1 MEAENQKVDN
11 SNFENLVSSLSDSE
25 RKDMLTKMTVPKDEE
40 FLDEQKKYNNENSA
54 NFNLNIKFEQESLL
68 KKIILWLKSFFTNT
82 SIEEVYNLDLVKH
95 IARDLEFDCP
105 NVLDYRK
112 KILKSFFYEKLLEL
126 KNIQTFLKPFV
137 ELASKDEGKFLYEL
151 ANIIMPD
158 YQDYIKK
165 ECDPFQ
171 FPDED
176 SLSLETRTALLKK
189 LDNYLS
195 NIPSENKSSM
205 YSCARFFEW
214 LKNFVRLPIQE
225 FISKFQDSENG
236 KICNISELS
245 SDFASFVK
253 VMSFECVFNEEFFYA
268 LFYNFQNN
276 AENFS
281 NASSLNINDFLNKI
295 DSQISLLQ
303 SFEQSVEIE
312 NLAKVVF
319 QNALYVPESLG
330 GFETWLIKFKSYWK
344 SVFDKRWTQRNF
356 EHKKQIILKKMR
368 LFFSIKN
375 FQQVPY
381 RPWVKLQVVR
391 NFKYDLSAGFL
402 YYFFT
407 SEYPKYKNLLKI
419 LTFEADFS
427 IKENRQE
434 LTDVLS
440 DISSLKEDLEILIKQ
455 FSDSGEYGQ
464 TLNEYAN
471 ENPIKKNHLNSI
483 DLILNESAKNFE
495 VIESKFVKDVY
506 TLQMIMN
513 AGSGD
518 IESSAYGVI
527 SNYNKIQGLSNSR
540 FQIEYENCRDAFKYA
555 REILSELQVL
565 ENSSSDF

>member
-1 MEAENQKVDN
+1 MEEENQKVDN

-25 RKDMLTKMTVPKDEE
+25 RQDMLTKMNSTKDEQFSE
-40 FLDEQKKYNNENSA
+40 KEKKYNNEKSE
-54 NFNLNIKFEQESLL
+54 NFNLTIKFDQESLF

-82 SIEEVYNLDLVKH
+82 SLEEVYNLDLVKH

-105 NVLDYRK
+105 DVLDYKK

-126 KNIQTFLKPFV
+126 KNIQNFLKPFV
-137 ELASKDEGKFLYEL
+137 EVASQDEGKFLYEL
-151 ANIIMPD
+151 ATIVMPD

-171 FPDED
+171 FPEED
-176 SLSLETRTALLKK
+176 SLSLETRTSLLKK
-189 LDNYLS
+189 LDSYLS

-205 YSCARFFEW
+205 YSCARLFEW
-214 LKNFVRLPIQE
+214 LKNFVRLPLQD

-236 KICNISELS
+236 KFCNISELS
-245 SDFASFVK
+245 GDFAIFVK

-276 AENFS
+276 ASNFS
-281 NASSLNINDFLNKI
+281 NASSLNLNDFLNKI

-303 SFEQSVEIE
+303 SFDQAIEIE
-312 NLAKVVF
+312 KLAKVVF
-319 QNALYVPESLG
+319 QNAFYVPESLG
-330 GFETWLIKFKSYWK
+330 GFEAWLKKFKSYWK
-344 SVFDKRWTQRNF
+344 TVFDKRWAQRNF

-368 LFFSIKN
+368 LFFSVKN
-375 FQQVPY
+375 FQQLPF

-402 YYFFT
+402 YYFFST
-407 SEYPKYKNLLKI
+407 EYPKHKNLLKT
-419 LTFEADFS
+419 LTLEADFS
-427 IKENRQE
+427 VKENRQE

-440 DISSLKEDLEILIKQ
+440 DISTLKEDTEILVKQ

-464 TLNEYAN
+464 TFNEYAS

-483 DLILNESAKNFE
+483 DLILDEAAKNFE
-495 VIESKFVKDVY
+495 TIESKFVKDVY

-518 IESSAYGVI
+518 IESSSYGVI
-527 SNYNKIQGLSNSR
+527 SNYNKIMGISNSR
-540 FQIEYENCRDAFKYA
+540 FQVDYENCRDAFKYA